1 MKLEEKAVLAPQ
13 APGVYLFLD
22 ADGAVIY
29 VGKAAVLRNRLR
41 SYFQT
46 GASHSPKVQA
56 MLGHAA
62 GLDCIVTASELE
74 ALILEQNLIKKHRPR
89 YNVLLRDDKS
99 YPYLKVTLAER
110 FPRLEITRRRAN
122 DGSRYFGPYT
132 RLGPVHETL
141 RFLRKIFPFRTCRQK
156 EPPARSR
163 PCLNY
168 HLSYCTAPCCGLV
181 SEEDYRRNI
190 ERAVLFLEG
199 KENSVVRQLKEQ
211 MEEAARRLEYERA
224 AALRDKIR
232 AISEVTEKQVA
243 VLGDFADRDV
253 VAVAAGEGG
262 AAAAVFF
269 VRGGLLVGKD
279 SYRLAVTGTAAEEE
293 AMASFL
299 KQYYGSAAC
308 VPEEI
313 LLSCSPGEEMPLLE
327 QWLAGLRGG
336 KARLLTPRRG
346 EKQKLVEL
354 ARQNARLALEEMK
367 PKTQAEE
374 EAARA
379 LVFLAREL
387 GLPAPP
393 ERIEGY
399 DISHTGGKE
408 AVGSMVV
415 FEAGVSAPRQY
426 RRFRIRQSAGLD
438 DCAWLAE
445 VLRRRFARAKS
456 GGGTKRDGGFGRLPE
471 LVVVD
476 GGAGQLSSARQA
488 MIDAGFGH
496 IPAAALAKGEERI
509 YLPGREKP
517 LVLPANSPALQL
529 LQRLRDEAHRF
540 AHTYG
545 RKLHGRVLLR
555 SVLDEIEG
563 IGPARRRS
571 LLAAFGSLEEIEKA
585 SLEELAA
592 VKGMNKRA
600 ARAVYD
606 YFHGRP
612 E

>member
-1 MKLEEKAVLAPQ
+1 MKLEEKAEIAPQ

-22 ADGAVIY
+22 GLGKVIY
-29 VGKAAVLRNRLR
+29 VGKASVLRNRLR
-41 SYFQT
+41 SYFQA
-46 GASHSPKVQA
+46 GAGHPPKVRA
-56 MLGHAA
+56 MLERAA
-62 GLDCIVTASELE
+62 DLDCIVTASELE

-110 FPRLEITRRRAN
+110 FPRFEITRRRTE
-122 DGSRYFGPYT
+122 DGARYFGPYT

-141 RFLRKIFPFRTCRQK
+141 RTLRRLFPFRTCRQK

-168 HLSYCTAPCCGLV
+168 HLGYCPAPCCGLV

-199 KENSVVRQLKEQ
+199 KENGVVRQLKEQ
-211 MEEAARRLEYERA
+211 MERAARRLEYERA
-224 AALRDKIR
+224 AALRDRIR
-232 AISEVTEKQVA
+232 ALEEVTEKQVA

-253 VAVAAGEGG
+253 VGVAAGEDR
-262 AAAAVFF
+262 AAAAVIF
-269 VRGGLLVGKD
+269 VRGGLLVGKE
-279 SYRLAVTGTAAEEE
+279 SYPLAVTGTAAEEE

-299 KQYYGSAAC
+299 KQYYGRAF
-308 VPEEI
+308 VPQEV
-313 LLSCSPGEEMPLLE
+313 LLSCSPGGERQLLE
-327 QWLAGLRGG
+327 EWLSRQRGG
-336 KARLLTPRRG
+336 RARLLVPRRG
-346 EKQKLVEL
+346 EKLRLAEL

-367 PKTQAEE
+367 PPAKAEE
-374 EAARA
+374 EAAEA
-379 LVFLAREL
+379 LELLAREL
-387 GLPAPP
+387 GLPVPP
-393 ERIEGY
+393 GRIEGY
-399 DISHTGGKE
+399 DISHTGGKG

-415 FEAGVSAPRQY
+415 FEGGVSAPRLY
-426 RRFRIRQSAGLD
+426 RRFRIRQGNGPD

-456 GGGTKRDGGFGRLPE
+456 ESGNKRDGAFGRLPD

-476 GGAGQLSSARQA
+476 GGAGQLASARRA
-488 MIDAGFGH
+488 MAEAGYGH
-496 IPAAALAKGEERI
+496 ILAVGLAKGEELI
-509 YLPGREKP
+509 YLPDGGRP
-517 LVLPANSPALQL
+517 LALPGHSPALKL

-545 RKLHGRVLLR
+545 RKLHGRTLLR
-555 SVLDEIEG
+555 SVLDGIEG

-571 LLAAFGSLEEIEKA
+571 LLAAFGSLEEIESA
-585 SLEELAA
+585 SVEELAA
-592 VKGMNKRA
+592 VKGMTKRA
-600 ARAVYD
+600 ARAVYE